1 MCCAIKRIGAEK
13 HIINS
18 NKWPSCNLP
27 AMLHLSNDIMW
38 KLETSVSFYVMYL
51 QTQRQCCVGCFHVAV
66 DSRGSVGSL
75 SLKSSES
82 SGRAD
87 VDHVPFLAAK
97 IFEGSKA
104 ILKFLSACVK
114 TGDWVSGK
122 SDALN
127 LPTPWW
133 WLRQPPALR
142 IAHRAACSKVSNAFR
157 ACCGS
162 SPVVEMAMYMYRTPP
177 SS

>member
-1 MCCAIKRIGAEK
+1 MCCAIQRIGAGK
-13 HIINS
+13 NIINGY
-18 NKWPSCNLP
+18 KWPSCNLP
-27 AMLHLSNDIMW
+27 AMLHVSNDMW
-38 KLETSVSFYVMYL
+38 KLETSVCFYVMYV
-51 QTQRQCCVGCFHVAV
+51 QMQRQCCAGCFHGAV

-82 SGRAD
+82 SARAD

-114 TGDWVSGK
+114 TGDCVSGK

-127 LPTPWW
+127 LPTP
-133 WLRQPPALR
+133 
-142 IAHRAACSKVSNAFR
+142 
-157 ACCGS
+157 
-162 SPVVEMAMYMYRTPP
+162 
-177 SS
+177 

>member
-114 TGDWVSGK
+114 TGD
-122 SDALN
+122 
-127 LPTPWW
+127 
-133 WLRQPPALR
+133 
-142 IAHRAACSKVSNAFR
+142 
-157 ACCGS
+157 
-162 SPVVEMAMYMYRTPP
+162 
-177 SS
+177 